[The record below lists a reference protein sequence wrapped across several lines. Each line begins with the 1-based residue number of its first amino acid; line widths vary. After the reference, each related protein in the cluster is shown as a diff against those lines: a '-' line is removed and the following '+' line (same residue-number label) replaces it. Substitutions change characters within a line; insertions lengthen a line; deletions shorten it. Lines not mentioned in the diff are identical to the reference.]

1 MGYLLFKFYQ
11 CFAFLQNVK
20 NRGFSLL
27 KGLYSTSY
35 SYLYSIIQ
43 SINFSSIH
51 PLNGLQ
57 NMLSDTITSFCFYKY
72 LKYIEKEA

>member
-1 MGYLLFKFYQ
+1 MAYQLLKFYQ
-11 CFAFLQNVK
+11 CFAFLQSVK
-20 NRGFSLL
+20 NKGFSSL

-57 NMLSDTITSFCFYKY
+57 NMLSDTTTSFCFNKY